1 MNMALLTELIS
12 EAINPPPLVRS
23 VYPQIPEVELPSKWL
38 EFEEKLGEFKQEYK
52 KTLLKLRESE
62 KKLGNMINDISVIQN
77 SVTAIQ
83 DPLMQSEL
91 AAFAERYKH
100 EHGFDAC
107 EAETAQLAGTIRA
120 MEYVLAQT
128 NAKKYNQFMC
138 SICMEHLVDT
148 FLEPCGHVFCES
160 CLIRTRNPKC
170 PTCRSQFVPRKIY
183 TTM

>member
-1 MNMALLTELIS
+1 MALLAELIT
-12 EAINPPPLVRS
+12 EAIQPPAVRS

-52 KTLLKLRESE
+52 TTLLKLRVSE
-62 KKLGNMINDISVIQN
+62 KKLGDMINDISVIQN

-91 AAFAERYKH
+91 TSFAERYKH
-100 EHGFDAC
+100 EHGYDAHQ
-107 EAETAQLAGTIRA
+107 EETAQLAGTVRA

-128 NAKKYNQFMC
+128 NAKKYNQFTC

-148 FLEPCGHVFCES
+148 FLDPCGHVFCEACVLRLRS
-160 CLIRTRNPKC
+160 VHC
-170 PTCRSQFVPRKIY
+170 PTCRSRYVPKKIY
-183 TTM
+183 T